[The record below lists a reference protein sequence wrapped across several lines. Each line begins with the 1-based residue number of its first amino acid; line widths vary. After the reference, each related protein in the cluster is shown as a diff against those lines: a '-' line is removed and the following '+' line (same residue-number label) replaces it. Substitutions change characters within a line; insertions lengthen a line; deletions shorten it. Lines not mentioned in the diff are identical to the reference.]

1 VSHANG
7 GGHDI
12 PLGLGSM
19 ENFVSWS
26 KVKLVSTIITVLN
39 LVFKKQHFK
48 SILNAFLGKIALS
61 SQDGLPIILNILQF
75 SACSIKSVNSITI
88 ISSKY
93 HIDDILPTPKCC
105 YTSHVAVML
114 QLWQNIHAL

>member
-1 VSHANG
+1 MSHTNG
-7 GGHDI
+7 GGHGV
-12 PLGLGSM
+12 PLGLGNM
-19 ENFVSWS
+19 ENFVSRP
-26 KVKLVSTIITVLN
+26 KVKLVSSIITVLN

-48 SILNAFLGKIALS
+48 SILDAFLGKIALS

-93 HIDDILPTPKCC
+93 HIDDYIAHP
-105 YTSHVAVML
+105 
-114 QLWQNIHAL
+114 